1 MTLEELKNSI
11 LDNTLSDEFIILKC
25 EDNFFIADQY
35 VDMICKNKCMSKEIV
50 DSIFSNT
57 DTSLSLIFNYDSVL
71 SVVKVDEFNED
82 DDNYSRFTNTI
93 VICKSIDKKIAD
105 KVKEFVVEIPKLV
118 DWQLEDYVRVYCAGL
133 DDKEVSFLVNSCNKN
148 IYKLENEV
156 NRLGI
161 FDKNEQKE
169 ILNEAKFSQDTGYV
183 TFSPFDLCG
192 AIVSKDLMK
201 VGTCL
206 YYRKFCDFDPVHL
219 VSILLNQFKNMLYLG
234 FNSGVTAEQLKISSG
249 RAYYIKQ
256 DARKYTQEQIK
267 NVISKLTY
275 FDQQLKSG
283 LMDTSKDR
291 QADYLITN
299 ILGAI
304 L

>member
-11 LDNTLSDEFIILKC
+11 LDNTLSDDFLILRC
-25 EDNFFIADQY
+25 EDNFFIANQY
-35 VDMICKNKCMSKEIV
+35 VDLICKNKCLSKENV

-57 DTSLSLIFNYDSVL
+57 DSSLSLIFNYDNIL
-71 SVVKVDEFNED
+71 SVVKVDEFYEED
-82 DDNYSRFTNTI
+82 SDYSRFKNTI
-93 VICKSIDKKIAD
+93 VICKSIDKKISE
-105 KVKEFVVEIPKLV
+105 KVKEFVVDIPKLV
-118 DWQLEDYVRVYCAGL
+118 DWQLEDYVRAYCGGL

-148 IYKLENEV
+148 IYKLENEA
-156 NRLGI
+156 NRLSI
-161 FDKNEQKE
+161 FSKNEQKE
-169 ILNEAKFSQDTGYV
+169 ILNELKFSQDTGYV
-183 TFSPFDLCG
+183 TFSPFDLCS
-192 AIVSKDLMK
+192 AITSKDLMK

-206 YYRKFCDFDPVHL
+206 YYRKFCDFDSVHL
-219 VSILLNQFKNMLYLG
+219 VSILLNQFKLMLYLG
-234 FNSGVTAEQLKISSG
+234 FNSGITAEQLKISSG

-256 DARKYTQEQIK
+256 DARRFTQEQIK

-299 ILGAI
+299 IIGAI